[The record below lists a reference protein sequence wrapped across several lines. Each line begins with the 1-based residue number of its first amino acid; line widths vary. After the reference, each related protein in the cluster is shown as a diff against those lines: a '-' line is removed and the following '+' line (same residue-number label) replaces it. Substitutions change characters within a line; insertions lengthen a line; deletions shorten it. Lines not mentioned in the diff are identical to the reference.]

1 MGARGFE
8 RRLENLVEGVFG
20 RVFKS
25 TVRPVEIGRRL
36 IRELDATRNVDVRGD
51 QIVANAFTVFLS
63 DDDYAQFAD
72 IHDTLCA
79 ELADAARDHAR
90 DEGYRFVGHVSCEIV
105 IDSELRTGSFAID
118 ARLSEG
124 VGGSGP
130 GTLVLPSGERMVLGE
145 ETVTI
150 GRMPGSTIVLN
161 DPNVSR
167 NHAEIRPQGTG
178 YVLVDLKSTNGSRV
192 NGARVATHDLREG
205 DTLSFGNTVVRFEA
219 S

>member
-25 TVRPVEIGRRL
+25 SVRPVEIGRRL
-36 IRELDATRNVDVRGD
+36 IRELDATRNVNVNGELM
-51 QIVANAFTVFLS
+51 VANSFTVYLS
-63 DDDYAQFAD
+63 EVDSAQFAD

-90 DEGYRFVGHVSCEIV
+90 DEGYTFVGHVTCEII
-105 IDSELRTGSFAID
+105 IDPELRTGAFAID
-118 ARLSEG
+118 ARFREG
-124 VGGSGP
+124 TGGSGP
-130 GTLVLPSGERMVLGE
+130 GTLVLPSGDRLALGE
-145 ETVTI
+145 AVVTV

-167 NHAEIRPQGTG
+167 NHAEIKPLGAG
-178 YVLVDLKSTNGSRV
+178 FVLQDLGSTNGTRV
-192 NGARVATHDLREG
+192 NGGRVERHDLADG
-205 DTLSFGNTVVRFEA
+205 DTISFGNTVVRFEA

>member
-25 TVRPVEIGRRL
+25 SVRPVEVGRRL
-36 IRELDATRNVDVRGD
+36 IRELDATRNVDVKGD
-51 QIVANAFTVFLS
+51 QMVANAFTVFLS
-63 DDDYAQFAD
+63 EDDYAQFAD

-105 IDSELRTGSFAID
+105 IDPELRTGSFAID
-118 ARLSEG
+118 ARLKEG
-124 VGGSGP
+124 TGGSGP
-130 GTLVLPSGERMVLGE
+130 GTLVLPSGERLTLGE
-145 ETVTI
+145 ETVTF

-167 NHAEIRPQGTG
+167 NHAEIKPVGSG
-178 YVLVDLKSTNGSRV
+178 FVLVDLKSTNGSRV
-192 NGARVATHDLREG
+192 NGSRVETHELVDG
-205 DTLSFGNTVVRFEA
+205 DSLSFGNTVIRFEA